1 MPRDFWISPDER
13 AAIVGFHARFPLE
26 GYRRL
31 AFMMIDADVVS
42 VSPST
47 VYLALSDAGEM
58 GRAQR
63 EPSLKG
69 TGFVQPTRPHAH
81 WHVDVSYLN
90 VGGSFV
96 FVLLVID
103 GYSRSIVAWD
113 AASSMET
120 ERIALAVQRGK
131 ERYGDHDQRIISDR
145 GPQFLSKEFKEFVRE
160 AGMTHVMT
168 SPCYPQSNGKVEAAN
183 KTMKRTMRP
192 AAART
197 LEEARERLGEWV
209 EHDNTVRLHSAVGYV
224 TPQAVL
230 DGNRAL
236 VQKIR
241 DERLVAA
248 RRERA
253 KSCRSANREVA
264 DMAV

>member
-1 MPRDFWISPDER
+1 VRDSVVDFIRDAALKFDLPELRVASWLGLYPSKFYSWCKRFGKVNSHNGRVPRDFWIASWER
-13 AAIVGFHARFPLE
+13 KAIVDYQSRFPLE

-31 AFMMIDADVVS
+31 AFMMIDANVVS

-47 VYLALSDAGEM
+47 VYRVLLDAGVM

-69 TGFVQPTRPHAH
+69 TGFVQPTRPHEH

-103 GYSRSIVAWD
+103 GYSRAVVAWD

-120 ERIALAVQRGK
+120 DRITLAVQRGK
-131 ERYGDHDQRIISDR
+131 ERYGDHGQRIISDR
-145 GPQFLSKEFKEFVRE
+145 GPQFLSKDFKEFVRE

-168 SPCYPQSNGKVEAAN
+168 SPYYPQSNGKVEAAN
-183 KTMKRTMRP
+183 KTMKKTMRP

-197 LEEARERLGEWV
+197 LDEAKERLGGWV
-209 EHDNTVRLHSAVGYV
+209 EH
-224 TPQAVL
+224 
-230 DGNRAL
+230 
-236 VQKIR
+236 
-241 DERLVAA
+241 
-248 RRERA
+248 
-253 KSCRSANREVA
+253 
-264 DMAV
+264 